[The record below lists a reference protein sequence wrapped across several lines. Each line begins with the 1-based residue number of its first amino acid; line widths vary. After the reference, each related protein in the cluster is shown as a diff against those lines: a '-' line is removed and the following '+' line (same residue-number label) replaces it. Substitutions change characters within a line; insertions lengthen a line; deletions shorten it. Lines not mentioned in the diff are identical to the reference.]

1 MHTID
6 IGSLREFFLGLQ
18 DRITRAIGDLDG
30 RSFTEDAWKKPDDSP
45 LRGDGRSRILEN
57 GNVFERAGVGFSHV
71 RGDRLPP
78 SATQNRPELAGRGFE
93 AIGVSL
99 VFHPHNPYV
108 PTVHMNVRSFVAKS
122 LDKSGEDAWWFG
134 GGMDLT
140 PYYPFEE
147 DAIHFHKT
155 CQQALAPLG
164 ENYYPKFKKWCD
176 EYFFLKHRD
185 EARGIGG
192 VFFDDFAELGF
203 DQSFAMTQA
212 VGNAFLKAYLPI
224 VSTRQHQP
232 YGEREREFQTYRR
245 GRYVEFNLVFDR
257 GTHFGLQSG
266 GRAESILMSMPPVVT
281 WRYDWQPSPGSPESK
296 LYEMIKPRD
305 WLAASA

>member
-1 MHTID
+1 MSVD
-6 IGSLREFFLGLQ
+6 IASLRSFFLGLQ
-18 DRITRAIGDLDG
+18 DSITGAISAVDG
-30 RSFTEDAWKKPDDSP
+30 NTFAEDAWRKPEDAM
-45 LRGDGRSRILEN
+45 LKGDGRSRILEQ
-57 GNVFERAGVGFSHV
+57 GHVFERAGVGFSHV

-93 AIGVSL
+93 AMGVSL
-99 VFHPHNPYV
+99 VFHPRNPYV
-108 PTVHMNVRSFVAKS
+108 PTVHMNVRSFVAKAGPQG
-122 LDKSGEDAWWFG
+122 GEDAWWFG

-147 DAIHFHKT
+147 DAIHFHRT
-155 CQQALAPLG
+155 CQQALEPFGAQ
-164 ENYYPKFKKWCD
+164 YYPKFKKWCD
-176 EYFFLKHRD
+176 EYFYLKHRD

-203 DQSFAMTQA
+203 ARSFAMTQA
-212 VGNAFLKAYLPI
+212 VGHAFLQAYVPI
-224 VSTRQHQP
+224 VERRRDLP
-232 YGEREREFQTYRR
+232 WGERERDFQTYRR

-281 WRYDWQPSPGSPESK
+281 WRYDWKPAPGSPEAR
-296 LYEMIKPRD
+296 LYDIIRPRD
-305 WLAASA
+305 WLGSAA